1 MNSFIERLVA
11 TRSFGF
17 VARTVLTFMF
27 WSSGLAKLIDF
38 PTAMAEMQRFGL
50 APAAPVAILVIIVQL
65 GGSALVIHGRHA
77 WLGAGALGIFT
88 ALTIPIAH
96 AFWTMS
102 GEMAFL
108 EMMFVFEHISV
119 IGGLMVAAALCAPHR
134 ISSASTSSVG
144 HLVRG
149 A

>member
-1 MNSFIERLVA
+1 
-11 TRSFGF
+11 
-17 VARTVLTFMF
+17 
-27 WSSGLAKLIDF
+27 
-38 PTAMAEMQRFGL
+38 
-50 APAAPVAILVIIVQL
+50 VAILVIIVQL